1 MQSLIIQRT
10 KEVQELLQNPITFPE
25 KQILNFVS
33 ELLVK
38 IASGNKIAFLGNGGS
53 AAEASHIAAEFTGK
67 CVQNHKPV
75 AAMCLNDSV
84 SAITAIGND
93 YGFEAIFERQVE
105 AHLSEDDILVALS
118 TSGRSSN
125 ILRALQ
131 SANAKGVKTHLWTG
145 QNQIQIEGTQIW
157 NVPSFSTPRI
167 QEVHLIWGHIIA
179 EIFEIKLNEIENN
192 LNPQSILK

>member
-10 KEVQELLQNPITFPE
+10 KEVQELLQNPRTFPE

-192 LNPQSILK
+192 LNSQSILT